1 MKSVSRSEST
11 PRDGPC
17 ISSRKTSNNSIRLA
31 ASGKCFW
38 EGNCSIACLPFLHEA
53 KVDGRGRAEISAGH
67 PRDKSR
73 AKNMETGNVPD
84 DRDGD
89 DERDQDVAGHFG

>member
-1 MKSVSRSEST
+1 ML
-11 PRDGPC
+11 D
-17 ISSRKTSNNSIRLA
+17 
-31 ASGKCFW
+31 
-38 EGNCSIACLPFLHEA
+38 
-53 KVDGRGRAEISAGH
+53 D

-89 DERDQDVAGHFG
+89 DERDQDVAGPPSGKSYIGG

>member
-1 MKSVSRSEST
+1 M
-11 PRDGPC
+11 
-17 ISSRKTSNNSIRLA
+17 
-31 ASGKCFW
+31 
-38 EGNCSIACLPFLHEA
+38 HEA